1 LGEYW
6 HNDNLFF
13 VNDNLRKFFVFETL
27 TALSPDPILGL
38 SAAFKKDPNPY
49 KIDLGV
55 GVYKDEQGNT
65 PILDSVAQ
73 AQNML
78 LASETSK
85 VYITPQGNQGYIDGM
100 LSLLLG
106 DKSPVLAHK
115 RVAAV
120 QAPGGCGALRI
131 LAELLMRIDENTT
144 VWVSDPTWAN
154 HMPLLGDAGLTLKT
168 YPYFDKN
175 TATIKFDEMMDCL
188 SNVGAN
194 DVVLLHGCCHNP
206 TGADLTKEQWQ
217 EVALLASKIGFLPFV
232 DIAYQGFGDGIDEDA
247 FGLRLLAE
255 HVDEVIVAA
264 SCSKNFGLYRERV
277 GLAAIICKDE
287 KTKDIAQSQIQSVAR
302 GIYSM
307 PPSYGGALVDIILR
321 EQTLYN
327 MWVSEVNAM
336 RERMANLRQLLV
348 TNLHQQNIDKDF
360 SFINSQKGMFSFLCI
375 PAQQVQLL
383 RDEHS
388 VYFVD
393 SSRVNIAG
401 INHSN
406 VEALAKA
413 IAQTL

>member
-1 LGEYW
+1 M
-6 HNDNLFF
+6 
-13 VNDNLRKFFVFETL
+13 FETL

-38 SAAFKKDPNPY
+38 STAFKLDPNPY

-65 PILDSVAQ
+65 PILDSVVKAQ
-73 AQNML
+73 QLL

-85 VYITPQGNQGYIDGM
+85 VYITPQGNQGYINGM
-100 LSLLLG
+100 LALLLG
-106 DKSPVLAHK
+106 EDSPILSNS

-131 LAELLMRIDENTT
+131 LAELLMRVDENTT

-154 HMPLLGDAGLTLKT
+154 HIPLLGDAGLTLKT
-168 YPYFDKN
+168 YPYFDKE
-175 TATIKFDEMMDCL
+175 TASIKFDEMMDCL
-188 SNVGAN
+188 SKVGPS

-206 TGADLTKEQWQ
+206 TGADLNKEQWQ
-217 EVALLASKIGFLPFV
+217 ELAKLASKVGFLPFV
-232 DIAYQGFGDGIDEDA
+232 DIAYQGFGDGIEQDA
-247 FGLRLLAE
+247 YGLRLLAE
-255 HVDEVIVAA
+255 SVDEVIIAA

-277 GLAAIICKDE
+277 GLAAIICKDT

-307 PPSYGGALVDIILR
+307 PPSYGGALVDIILSNKD
-321 EQTLYN
+321 LYN
-327 MWVSEVNAM
+327 TWVAEVDAM
-336 RERMANLRQLLV
+336 RNRMTLLREMLVNNLNNQGV
-348 TNLHQQNIDKDF
+348 DKDF
-360 SFINSQKGMFSFLCI
+360 SFINTQKGMFSFLCI
-375 PAQQVQLL
+375 PPEQVQLL
-383 RDEHS
+383 RKEHS